1 MLHDVWCTFH
11 PALPQFAPSV
21 QRPHA
26 TQAAASCCAVRC
38 GVARLSAY
46 CGYTVAD
53 RAVQGPHG
61 AAANGRAQAR
71 QAEEGRPAR
80 PSWRRARDPWR
91 LVPPQPSRTGY
102 HVVRDTGRPPGATGC
117 ARLCTVRCRGSAM
130 LCVLHVVCCISY
142 VASCMSHDMTGSKGK
157 SRSTHGPH
165 SGAACTSRRR
175 SSGSGERACFL
186 PPSHRSTVE
195 YSPTQSTLPLCLRLP
210 YLGFTRLCRRGARLL
225 CSALHHSS
233 RRVPLHLACRTPSD
247 APLSHESS
255 TSARSTRP
263 PRRCST
269 KWRVRPDGPSQPSHI
284 CAGPSRIY
292 PPCKRR
298 CPMCHRAGLAR
309 AYRS

>member
-1 MLHDVWCTFH
+1 MCCVSCLAQTAAKITKVCTSHAARSFVRRLVH
-11 PALPQFAPSV
+11 AARCVVHVPPCELPQFALSV

-26 TQAAASCCAVRC
+26 TQAAASCCAVHC

-130 LCVLHVVCCISY
+130 LCVLHVV
-142 VASCMSHDMTGSKGK
+142 VAFRM
-157 SRSTHGPH
+157 
-165 SGAACTSRRR
+165 
-175 SSGSGERACFL
+175 
-186 PPSHRSTVE
+186 
-195 YSPTQSTLPLCLRLP
+195 
-210 YLGFTRLCRRGARLL
+210 
-225 CSALHHSS
+225 
-233 RRVPLHLACRTPSD
+233 LHLACRMT
-247 APLSHESS
+247 
-255 TSARSTRP
+255 
-263 PRRCST
+263 
-269 KWRVRPDGPSQPSHI
+269 
-284 CAGPSRIY
+284 
-292 PPCKRR
+292 
-298 CPMCHRAGLAR
+298 
-309 AYRS
+309 